1 MSKEY
6 PTREEMTIDTI
17 VSTCDASLCEN
28 PLTSDRWYQ
37 VLLSLKT
44 LDAVLY
50 SSYEQTLTIRELM
63 PILSKAIIR
72 IMEKD
77 VGELKDDDNAIVE
90 NDDDDDDLLKKYFYD
105 DTEDVEPR

>member
-6 PTREEMTIDTI
+6 PTMQERATEKIID
-17 VSTCDASLCEN
+17 SCDASLCEI

-37 VLLSLKT
+37 VLHSLKT

-50 SSYEQTLTIRELM
+50 SSYEKTLTLEELM
-63 PILSKAIIR
+63 PIVSEAIIR

-77 VGELKDDDNAIVE
+77 VGELKDDDNEIIE
-90 NDDDDDDLLKKYFYD
+90 NDDDEII
-105 DTEDVEPR
+105 EDIE

>member
-6 PTREEMTIDTI
+6 PTREEMTIEKI
-17 VSTCDASLCEN
+17 VDTCDASLREN

-37 VLLSLKT
+37 VLHSLKT

-50 SSYEQTLTIRELM
+50 SSYEKTLTLEELM

-90 NDDDDDDLLKKYFYD
+90 NDDDDDDDLLKKYFYD
-105 DTEDVEPR
+105 DTEDVE